1 MNKTVFVTGGGST
14 YFLTYGEQPV
24 V

>member
-1 MNKTVFVTGGGST
+1 MNKTVFVTGGGNT
-14 YFLTYGEQPV
+14 YFLTYGKQPV